1 MNVGKVLKE
10 TVEKFGDK
18 PFIFF
23 KDKTITFAEMEK
35 RVNKFA
41 NALLRLGLQKGNH
54 IGVILP
60 NCPEY
65 AIAYLSIY
73 KIGATIIPIDF
84 WLKEEEKLGIIS
96 HAKIKFLITEALTDS
111 FLEKLK
117 EKVSSLEKIISRQK
131 VSTIL
136 SWEEIVEKESDKLT
150 PGEIK
155 DEDISTIYYTSG
167 TTGVP
172 KGIVWNYRHLD
183 NAAMI
188 MNYFC
193 DVGEK
198 DVDIC
203 PIPLSHA
210 GGSVPLF
217 THLEY
222 GGSIVLMEKFQP
234 LEFLKNVQKYK
245 VTWSNIVPSMFA
257 AIVHLK
263 DFEKYD
269 LSSIRFFASF
279 GAPGAPELLE
289 KFHRQCP
296 NGEVW
301 SGYGL
306 METAPPNTVP
316 PIGKAKRGSVG
327 MAPPWIQVKIFD
339 ENSREVETGNV
350 GEVVIKGWVVMNG
363 YYKQPELTA
372 QVIKNGWFH
381 TGDLGKLDEDGY
393 LYIVGR
399 KKEVIIV
406 GGLNVHAV
414 EVENVIS
421 QHPRVLEVAV
431 IGIPDKMRG
440 EVVKAFIILKPGE
453 KVDKQEILDFCR
465 LHLTHFK
472 VPKGIEFRDS
482 FPRTSVGKIKK
493 SVLK

>member
-23 KDKTITFAEMEK
+23 KDEAITFAEMEK
-35 RVNKFA
+35 RVNRFA
-41 NALLRLGLQKGNH
+41 NALLRLGVQKGDH
-54 IGVILP
+54 IGVVLP

-65 AIAYLSIY
+65 IIAYLSIY
-73 KIGATIIPIDF
+73 KIGATIVPIDF

-96 HAKIKFLITEALTDS
+96 HAEIKFLITEVLTES
-111 FLEKLK
+111 FSEKLK

-131 VSTIL
+131 VSTVL
-136 SWEEIVEKESDKLT
+136 SWDDLIEKESDKLT

-155 DEDISTIYYTSG
+155 EEDISTIYYTSG

-183 NAAMI
+183 AGSRVMKH
-188 MNYFC
+188 FC
-193 DVGEK
+193 RMSER

-203 PIPLSHA
+203 PIPLSH
-210 GGSVPLF
+210 GGGTVPLF
-217 THLEY
+217 VHLVY

-257 AIVHLK
+257 AIVQLK

-279 GAPGAPELLE
+279 GAPGSPELLE
-289 KFHRQCP
+289 KFHRRCP
-296 NGEVW
+296 DGEVW

-306 METAPPNTVP
+306 METAPPNTLP

-327 MAPPWIQVKIFD
+327 MAPPWIEIKIFD
-339 ENSREVETGNV
+339 ENEQKVEMGKV

-363 YYKQPELTA
+363 YYKQPDLTA
-372 QVIKNGWFH
+372 QVIKDGWFH
-381 TGDLGKLDEDGY
+381 TGDLGKLDKENY

-406 GGLNVHAV
+406 GGLNVYAV
-414 EVENVIS
+414 EVEDILS
-421 QHPRVLEVAV
+421 QHPSVSEVAV

-465 LHLTHFK
+465 LHLAHFK
-472 VPKGIEFRDS
+472 VPRMIDFRDT
-482 FPRTSVGKIKK
+482 FPRTPVGKIKK
-493 SVLK
+493 SALK

>member
-23 KDKTITFAEMEK
+23 KDEAITFAEMEK
-35 RVNKFA
+35 RVNKFT
-41 NALLRLGLQKGNH
+41 NALLRLGVQKGDH
-54 IGVILP
+54 IGVVLP

-65 AIAYLSIY
+65 AVAYLAIY
-73 KIGATIIPIDF
+73 KIGLTIVPVDA
-84 WLKEEEKLGIIS
+84 WLKEEELLGVLS
-96 HAKIKFLITEALTDS
+96 HAEIKFLIIETLTESL
-111 FLEKLK
+111 LEKLK
-117 EKVSSLEKIISRQK
+117 EKVPSLEKVICRQE
-131 VSTIL
+131 TPNTL
-136 SWEEIVEKESDKLT
+136 SWKEVAEKESDRLA

-155 DEDISTIYYTSG
+155 EEDISTIFYSSG

-183 NAAMI
+183 AGSRAMKH
-188 MNYFC
+188 FC
-193 DVGEK
+193 DMSER

-203 PIPLSHA
+203 PMPLSHA
-210 GGSVPLF
+210 GGTVPLF
-217 THLEY
+217 VHLVY
-222 GGSIVLMEKFQP
+222 GGSMVLMEKFQP

-257 AIVHLK
+257 AIVQLK

-279 GAPGAPELLE
+279 GAPGSPELLE
-289 KFHRQCP
+289 RFHRQCP
-296 NGEVW
+296 QGEVW

-327 MAPPWIQVKIFD
+327 MAAPWIELKIFD
-339 ENSREVETGNV
+339 ENEQEVKTGEV

-363 YYKQPELTA
+363 YYKNPKLTA
-372 QVIKNGWFH
+372 EVIKDGWFH
-381 TGDLGKLDEDGY
+381 TGDLGKLDEEGY

-406 GGLNVHAV
+406 GGLNVYAV
-414 EVENVIS
+414 EVEDIIS
-421 QHPRVLEVAV
+421 QHPKVSEVAV
-431 IGIPDKMRG
+431 IGIPDRMHG
-440 EVVKAFIILKPGE
+440 EVVKAFIIPKPGE
-453 KVDKQEILDFCR
+453 KLSIQEILDFCR
-465 LHLTHFK
+465 PHLSRFK
-472 VPKGIEFRDS
+472 VPRTVEFRDS
-482 FPRTSVGKIKK
+482 FPRTPVGKIKK
-493 SVLK
+493 SALK

>member
-10 TVEKFGDK
+10 TVEKFGDE

-23 KDKTITFAEMEK
+23 KDEVITFREMEK
-35 RVNKFA
+35 RVNRFA
-41 NALLRLGLQKGNH
+41 NALLRLGVQKGDH
-54 IGVILP
+54 IGVMLP

-96 HAKIKFLITEALTDS
+96 HAEIKFLIIEALSES
-111 FLEKLK
+111 FLEKVK
-117 EKVSSLEKIISRQK
+117 EKIPSLGKIISRQK
-131 VSTIL
+131 NSGSL
-136 SWEEIVEKESDKLT
+136 SWDELIEKESDELA
-150 PGEIK
+150 PREIK
-155 DEDISTIYYTSG
+155 EEDISTIYYTSG

-172 KGIVWNYRHLD
+172 KGIVWNYHHLD
-183 NAAMI
+183 NGPRVMKH
-188 MNYFC
+188 FC
-193 DVGEK
+193 NVGEK

-203 PIPLSHA
+203 PIPLSH
-210 GGSVPLF
+210 GGGTVPLF
-217 THLEY
+217 VHLVY

-234 LEFLKNVQKYK
+234 LEFLKNVEKYK

-257 AIVHLK
+257 AIVQLK

-279 GAPGAPELLE
+279 GAPGSPELLE

-296 NGEVW
+296 NGEIW

-327 MAPPWIQVKIFD
+327 MAPPWIEIKIFD
-339 ENSREVETGNV
+339 ENSREVETNKV

-363 YYKQPELTA
+363 YYKNPKLTSE
-372 QVIKNGWFH
+372 VIKDGWFH

-406 GGLNVHAV
+406 GGLNVHSV
-414 EVENVIS
+414 EVEDIIS
-421 QHPRVLEVAV
+421 QHSKVSEVAV
-431 IGIPDKMRG
+431 IGVPDKMRG
-440 EVVKAFIILKPGE
+440 EVVNAFIIPNPGE

-465 LHLTHFK
+465 ARLAHFK
-472 VPKGIEFRDS
+472 VPRVIEFRDS
-482 FPRTSVGKIKK
+482 FPRTPVGKIKK
-493 SVLK
+493 SDLK

>member
-1 MNVGKVLKE
+1 MNVGKVLNK

-23 KDKTITFAEMEK
+23 KDETITFSEIQK
-35 RVNKFA
+35 RVNRFA
-41 NALLRLGLQKGNH
+41 NALLRLGVQKGDH
-54 IGVILP
+54 VGVILP

-73 KIGATIIPIDF
+73 KIGATIVPIDF
-84 WLKEEEKLGIIS
+84 WLKEEEKIGIIS
-96 HAKIKFLITEALTDS
+96 HAEIKFLITETLTES
-111 FLEKLK
+111 FLAKLK
-117 EKVSSLEKIISRQK
+117 EKIPSLKKIISRQK
-131 VSTIL
+131 VATVL
-136 SWEEIVEKESDKLT
+136 SWEEAIEKESDELT

-155 DEDISTIYYTSG
+155 EEDISTIYYTSG
-167 TTGVP
+167 TTGIP

-183 NAAMI
+183 GGSRVMKH
-188 MNYFC
+188 FC
-193 DVGEK
+193 LVNEK

-203 PIPLSHA
+203 PIPLSH
-210 GGSVPLF
+210 GGGTVPLF
-217 THLEY
+217 VTLIY
-222 GGSIVLMEKFQP
+222 GGSMVLMEKFQP

-257 AIVHLK
+257 AIVQLK

-279 GAPGAPELLE
+279 GAPGSPELLE

-296 NGEVW
+296 NGEIW

-306 METAPPNTVP
+306 METAPPNTAP
-316 PIGKAKRGSVG
+316 PIGKARRGSVG
-327 MAPPWIQVKIFD
+327 MAPPWIEIKIFD
-339 ENSREVETGNV
+339 ENDKEVETGAV

-381 TGDLGKLDEDGY
+381 TGDLGKLDGDGY

-406 GGLNVHAV
+406 GGLNVYAV
-414 EVENVIS
+414 EVENIIS
-421 QHPRVLEVAV
+421 QHPGVSEVAV
-431 IGIPDKMRG
+431 IGVPDKMHG
-440 EVVKAFIILKPGE
+440 EVVKAFIIPKPGE
-453 KVDKQEILDFCR
+453 KVNKQEILDFCR
-465 LHLTHFK
+465 AHLAHFK
-472 VPKGIEFRDS
+472 VPRVIEFRDN
-482 FPRTSVGKIKK
+482 FPRTPVGKIKK